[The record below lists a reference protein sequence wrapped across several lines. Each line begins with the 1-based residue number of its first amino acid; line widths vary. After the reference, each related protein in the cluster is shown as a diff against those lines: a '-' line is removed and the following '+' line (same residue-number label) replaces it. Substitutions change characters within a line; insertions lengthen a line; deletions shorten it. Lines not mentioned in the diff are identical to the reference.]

1 MVYVLESSTVRPQN
15 KTRELVFMA
24 FFSALIAIGAFIKI
38 PVPVCPFTLQ
48 LLFTTMAGLL
58 LGSRLGSAAVWVYI
72 ALGLLGL
79 PVFTNGGGP
88 GYIFQP
94 TFGYLI
100 GFALGAKITGSISAG
115 TVSMKKLLLANFA
128 GLAIVYLCG
137 MAYYYIIGNFVIG
150 QPIALW
156 PLFLYCFLLAV
167 PGDIV
172 LCIIAALLGKKLIPL
187 VRENRR

>member
-1 MVYVLESSTVRPQN
+1 MLETSTVRPQN

-58 LGSRLGSAAVWVYI
+58 LGSHLGSAAVWVYI

-88 GYIFQP
+88 GYVFQP

-100 GFALGAKITGSISAG
+100 GFALGANITGSISAG
-115 TVSMKKLLLANFA
+115 TVSMKKLLIANFA

>member
-1 MVYVLESSTVRPQN
+1 MINSSAAHSRFT
-15 KTRELVFMA
+15 TRELVFMA
-24 FFSALIAIGAFIKI
+24 FFSALTAIGAFIKI
-38 PVPVCPFTLQ
+38 PVPYCPFTLQ

-58 LGSRLGSAAVWVYI
+58 LGARLGSAAVWVYI

-88 GYIFQP
+88 GYVFQP

-100 GFALGAKITGSISAG
+100 GFDLGSRITGMLSQGAG
-115 TVSMKKLLLANFA
+115 SFKKLLIANFG
-128 GLAIVYLCG
+128 GLVAVYSCG
-137 MAYYYIIGNFVIG
+137 MVYFYLIGNYVIN

-156 PLFLYCFLLAV
+156 PLFLYCFILAV

-172 LCIIAALLGKKLIPL
+172 LCIIAALLGKKLIPI
-187 VRENRR
+187 VRNSGR